1 MSTNEVNAQEAA
13 TNVAKRNRRG
23 INNSTRSTARKKFN
37 EKTDANQTNG
47 LFLAHLDSVEVRMVK
62 PQEDGGLA
70 QFAGIDVPVLTV
82 TYASNEAKA
91 DDRKYVTQRYF
102 PVPSSVDTIPGGVNA
117 WRVDS
122 MFAWLKHIYTVFVL
136 GDREMT
142 EQEEDA
148 LSLDFED
155 YDDDLNYQPVDAQV
169 IVDSYTKVFNNFVAL
184 LNNDGKPHYKDSKG
198 NFIPIWIKLLR
209 FTKNKGEWRA
219 LVGTPNSS
227 NYGDLAFP
235 TFVGEGCIEL
245 FVQNKAPKIYIDRIK
260 ETIRFIATEK
270 PKPANLGGQ
279 GAIPMA
285 PPAGAMFAPEA
296 GGFSDNGGVNAAA
309 AFSAEAEDL
318 PF

>member
-1 MSTNEVNAQEAA
+1 MSTNEVNAQVPTAPA
-13 TNVAKRNRRG
+13 VNKNRRG
-23 INNSTRSTARKKFN
+23 ITNATRSTTRKKFN

-47 LFLAHLDSVEVRMVK
+47 LFLAHLDSVEVKMVK

-70 QFAGIDVPVLTV
+70 QFAGLDVPVLTI

-91 DDRKYVTQRYF
+91 DDRKYVSQRYF
-102 PVPSSVDTIPGGVNA
+102 PIPSSVDTIPGGQAA

-136 GDREMT
+136 KEREMT

-155 YDDDLNYQPVDAQV
+155 FDDDLNYQPVDAKV
-169 IVDSYTKVFNNFVAL
+169 IIDSYTKVFNNFVAL
-184 LNNDGKPHYKDSKG
+184 LNNDGKPYYKDAKG
-198 NFIPIWIKLLR
+198 AFIPIWLKLLR

-260 ETIRFIATEK
+260 ETIRFVATEK

-279 GAIPMA
+279 GAIPMPA
-285 PPAGAMFAPEA
+285 PGGAMFAPDA
-296 GGFSDNGGVNAAA
+296 GGFTDTSVNPANAY
-309 AFSAEAEDL
+309 SAEAEDL